1 MAPSAFGLKRVLR
14 LLVVWREARAA
25 FEAKK
30 KRDAREKV
38 KRKRGQREI
47 AARRIPATSRLAH
60 ARTPSYFLV
69 IPWIRAAE
77 NEEGFDKV
85 GFV

>member
-1 MAPSAFGLKRVLR
+1 MLR

-38 KRKRGQREI
+38 KRKRVQREIKI